1 MAEQTGNCS
10 LVVRRLH
17 CPPLRHTSQTFKKAP
32 KTVAK
37 SGAASLFD
45 ESDHE

>member
-17 CPPLRHTSQTFKKAP
+17 CPPLRHTSQTLKKAP
-32 KTVAK
+32 TALTRPN
-37 SGAASLFD
+37 SASLFD
-45 ESDHE
+45 DAS